1 MKTTRERVAGR
12 LEGLDAMGLL
22 ELSYSSLVSPRV
34 LATAVDC
41 DRAERKL
48 CAYLDA
54 LDVARVRDR
63 ELWRRRFAD
72 GLEAVRRA
80 RETIMPF

>member
-1 MKTTRERVAGR
+1 MKTIQERVAGR

-34 LATAVDC
+34 LATAEDC

-48 CAYLDA
+48 SAYIDA
-54 LDVARVRDR
+54 LDIARVRDR
-63 ELWRRRFAD
+63 DLWKQRFAE
-72 GLEAVRRA
+72 GLEAVRRI
-80 RETIMPF
+80 RESIIP